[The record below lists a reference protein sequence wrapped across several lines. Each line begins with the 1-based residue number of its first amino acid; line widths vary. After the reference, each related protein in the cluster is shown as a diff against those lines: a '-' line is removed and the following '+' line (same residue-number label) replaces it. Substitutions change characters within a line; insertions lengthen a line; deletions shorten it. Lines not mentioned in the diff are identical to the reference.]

1 MTHVRQLLEQF
12 KAEFRGGQSPNPR
25 AFLERVE
32 GLQRSQLE
40 RAIERFLVAEPRRR
54 YDKEALA
61 LSSARGVAENME
73 RAMISQAGLWPSL
86 LPRLR
91 VRTQLRRAELIGR
104 LASALEAEESARK
117 VGAYYH
123 GMEQGTLPADG
134 VSDRVL
140 QALGTIVGETADRLR
155 AAGHA
160 FDPVQG
166 LGDAPASAFART
178 TAPTAKGAA
187 SKRDKAPEPATTP
200 NHGEW
205 DEVDRLFRGG

>member
-12 KAEFRGGQSPNPR
+12 KAEFRGGRSPNPR

-40 RAIERFLVAEPRRR
+40 RGIEHFLVAEPRRG
-54 YDKEALA
+54 YDEEAIPF
-61 LSSARGVAENME
+61 SSARGVAENME
-73 RAMISQAGLWPSL
+73 RAMMSQAGLWPSL

-91 VRTQLRRAELIGR
+91 ARTRLRRAELIGR
-104 LASALEAEESARK
+104 LARALEAEEQAGK

-123 GMEQGTLPADG
+123 GMEQGTLSANG

-140 QALGTIVGETADRLR
+140 QALGAIVGETADRLR
-155 AAGHA
+155 AAGQA
-160 FDPVQG
+160 FEPVQG
-166 LGDAPASAFART
+166 LGDAPTSAFART
-178 TAPTAKGAA
+178 TVPRSSDSSAGAE
-187 SKRDKAPEPATTP
+187 RAPEPSP
-200 NHGEW
+200 SPDPGEW

>member
-12 KAEFRGGQSPNPR
+12 KTEFRGGQSPNPR

-40 RAIERFLVAEPRRR
+40 RGIERFLITEPRRA
-54 YDKEALA
+54 YDEEALS
-61 LSSARGVAENME
+61 LSAARQVGENME
-73 RAMISQAGLWPSL
+73 RSMFSQAGLWPSL

-91 VRTQLRRAELIGR
+91 VRARLRRAELISQ
-104 LASALEAEESARK
+104 LASALEAEGQAGK

-123 GMEQGTLPADG
+123 GMEQGTLRADG

-140 QALGTIVGETADRLR
+140 QALGPILGETAGRLR
-155 AAGHA
+155 SAGEA
-160 FDPVQG
+160 FDPVEG
-166 LGDAPASAFART
+166 LDDVPASAFART
-178 TAPTAKGAA
+178 STPGPKGRSSKTATAA
-187 SKRDKAPEPATTP
+187 EATTP
-200 NHGEW
+200 PDPGKW